1 MKVYLQAL
9 LAFASASDAAAPQ
22 IVRDRPRHTL
32 FAPLQAVVHVATIV
46 RTPIAQTWILNPT
59 PPWRGYDGA

>member
-22 IVRDRPRHTL
+22 IVRDRPPHTL

-46 RTPIAQTWILNPT
+46 RTPIAQNVDSQSYASVAGL
-59 PPWRGYDGA
+59 